1 MKASAHIHTVATLSL
16 AALAIFPS
24 CDSGKK
30 EKNVNTPEMTVNV
43 AKPQTD
49 SIVLSKTYP
58 AFLLAD
64 RDAAV
69 VARVTGYITAKHYED
84 GTLVKE
90 GTPLFSIESTTYR
103 SQLAEAQSRL
113 ESAKANHE
121 YCQKQFDA
129 MKKAL
134 ESDAVSKMDVI
145 QAESNL
151 RQSEAEIKS
160 AQAAV
165 TTADMMLG
173 YCTVRA
179 PFTGR
184 ISSPEVVVGDYV
196 AGEGSPVKVT
206 TIYNDR
212 TILTILSV
220 EDSRYIQ
227 IADAMKRGLIDYK
240 HVPVSFGDSIIGTY
254 TGELDYASPAVQ
266 KGTGTVT
273 LRLLVD
279 NHEGELKSGMYANV
293 DLPYEVEPR
302 AMLIKDAAIGTDQL
316 GKYVYV
322 VNDSNKV
329 VYTPIETGDI
339 YHDTL
344 RIVNSGLNP
353 TDRYVTQALLKVR
366 DGMTVK
372 PISISN

>member
-1 MKASAHIHTVATLSL
+1 MKLSTQIHTGAILSL
-16 AALAIFPS
+16 SALAMLTS
-24 CDSGKK
+24 CHSKKGDSK
-30 EKNVNTPEMTVNV
+30 EGDAEMTVNV
-43 AKPQTD
+43 ATPQTD

-84 GTLVKE
+84 GALVKE
-90 GTPLFSIESTTYR
+90 GAPLFTIESTTYR

-113 ESAKANHE
+113 ESAKANHD
-121 YCQKQFDA
+121 YCERQYEA
-129 MKKAL
+129 LKKAL

-151 RQSEAEIKS
+151 RQSEADIKS

-165 TTADMMLG
+165 NTAGMMLG

-184 ISSPEVVVGDYV
+184 ISSADVVVGDFV
-196 AGEGSPVKVT
+196 AGEGAPVKLA
-206 TIYNDR
+206 TIYDDL
-212 TILTILSV
+212 TILTIFSV
-220 EDSRYIQ
+220 EDSRYI
-227 IADAMKRGLIDYK
+227 AVANAMKQKILDYK
-240 HVPVSFGDSIIGTY
+240 HVPVQFGDSIIGTY
-254 TGELDYASPAVQ
+254 TGELDYASPDVQ
-266 KGTGTVT
+266 KGTGTVK

-279 NHEGELKSGMYANV
+279 NPDGTLKSGMYANV
-293 DLPYEVEPR
+293 DLPYAVKLD
-302 AMLIKDAAIGTDQL
+302 AMLIKEAAIGTDQL

-322 VNDSNKV
+322 VNDSDKV
-329 VYTPIETGDI
+329 VYTPVETGDL

-344 RIVNSGLNP
+344 RIVNSGLKP

-372 PISISN
+372 TRQTN

>member
-1 MKASAHIHTVATLSL
+1 MS
-16 AALAIFPS
+16 
-24 CDSGKK
+24 
-30 EKNVNTPEMTVNV
+30 VNV
-43 AKPQTD
+43 ATPQTD
-49 SIVLSKTYP
+49 SIVLSKSYP

-90 GTPLFSIESTTYR
+90 GTPLFTIESTTYR

-113 ESAKANHE
+113 ESAKANHD
-121 YCQKQFDA
+121 YCQRQFEA
-129 MKKAL
+129 MTKAL

-165 TTADMMLG
+165 TTANMMLG

-184 ISSPEVVVGDYV
+184 VSSPEVVVGDYV
-196 AGEGSPVKVT
+196 AGEGAPVKMT
-206 TIYNDR
+206 TIYDDR
-212 TILTILSV
+212 TILTIFSV
-220 EDSRYIQ
+220 EDSRYIN
-227 IADAMKRGLIDYK
+227 IADAMKKKQIDYG
-240 HVPVSFGDSIIGTY
+240 HVPVLFGDSIIGGY
-254 TGELDYASPAVQ
+254 TGKLDYASPDVQ

-279 NHEGELKSGMYANV
+279 NHNGELKSGMYASV
-293 DLPYEVEPR
+293 DLPYAIEPD

-344 RIVNSGLNP
+344 RIVKSGLSP

-372 PISISN
+372 PISAR

>member
-1 MKASAHIHTVATLSL
+1 MKLSTQIHTGAILSL
-16 AALAIFPS
+16 SALAMLTS
-24 CDSGKK
+24 CHSKKGDGK
-30 EKNVNTPEMTVNV
+30 EGDAEMTVNV
-43 AKPQTD
+43 ATPQTD

-84 GTLVKE
+84 GALVKE
-90 GTPLFSIESTTYR
+90 GAPLFTIESTTYR

-113 ESAKANHE
+113 ESAKANHD
-121 YCQKQFDA
+121 YCERQYEA

-151 RQSEAEIKS
+151 RQSEADITS

-165 TTADMMLG
+165 NTAGMMLG

-184 ISSPEVVVGDYV
+184 ISSADVVVGDFV
-196 AGEGSPVKVT
+196 AGEGAPVKLA
-206 TIYNDR
+206 TIYDD
-212 TILTILSV
+212 LTILAIFSV
-220 EDSRYIQ
+220 EDSRYI
-227 IADAMKRGLIDYK
+227 AVANAMKQKILDYK
-240 HVPVSFGDSIIGTY
+240 HVPVQFGDSIIGTY
-254 TGELDYASPAVQ
+254 TGELDYASPDVQ
-266 KGTGTVT
+266 KGTGTVK

-279 NHEGELKSGMYANV
+279 NPDGTLKSGMYANV
-293 DLPYEVEPR
+293 DLPYAVRPD
-302 AMLIKDAAIGTDQL
+302 AMLIKEAAIGTDQL

-322 VNDSNKV
+322 VNDSDKV
-329 VYTPIETGDI
+329 VYTPVETGDL

-344 RIVNSGLNP
+344 RIVNSGLKP

-372 PISISN
+372 TRQTN